1 MIKFNNNNFSKS
13 LELLPPELIEI
24 IYQFKN
30 DGYILTEK
38 PSTESVKMSQV
49 VLIDPINDEISLS
62 RITIKPNPNYK
73 DYLREAHEYPVNERP
88 NTILPYTLDAKTII
102 TSSQS
107 GVLNEAEFNA
117 LKTSP
122 AFHLL
127 PQNSNVEPG
136 K

>member
-30 DGYILTEK
+30 NGYILAEK

-73 DYLREAHEYPVNERP
+73 DYLKETHEYQVNERP
-88 NTILPYTLDAKTII
+88 NTILPYTLDEEAHI

-117 LKTSP
+117 LKASP
-122 AFHLL
+122 SFHLL
-127 PQNSNVEPG
+127 PQNSNAEPG